1 MVQNCYPL
9 SPGRSLLQLD
19 ASFCGFMTTAVSC
32 GQATSASCAS
42 TTGCALDSGA
52 CELDSTQYDM
62 AEVGLL
68 LADANFVAMTAMTT
82 SCEAKSA
89 TQCSAD
95 IKCDFE
101 GSCGTGPYVIFWL
114 IDKCPTMA
122 TVIAKMFAAE
132 GITQAQVQFIALAAG
147 FTISTEFQAE
157 MDAQGVWSAFQ
168 TDEII
173 CTHAYDWL
181 TCDEL
186 ETEATCTANTEC
198 VWDDGCELNAIDMAV
213 IRTDYNTGVNGL
225 ESTAP
230 SLACAAITG
239 EAACT
244 ADTTC
249 VWSAEAS
256 AEDTKCLPT
265 IATADAAGT
274 TADCPAGV
282 RGMIGALYITEQT
295 TCGPAT
301 ASATTCTD
309 SKCDF
314 DVEESECEIS
324 NAYLIS
330 TMSAKCG
337 TNGAAARST
346 AQAAL
351 GISSGAN
358 TAAPAMVIISA
369 LVGALAI
376 FA

>member
-1 MVQNCYPL
+1 VSRPVTI
-9 SPGRSLLQLD
+9 RSQHR
-19 ASFCGFMTTAVSC
+19 AR
-32 GQATSASCAS
+32 
-42 TTGCALDSGA
+42 
-52 CELDSTQYDM
+52 
-62 AEVGLL
+62 
-68 LADANFVAMTAMTT
+68 
-82 SCEAKSA
+82 SA
-89 TQCSAD
+89 THINPASRSIIMFRSIAVLALVGSA
-95 IKCDFE
+95 
-101 GSCGTGPYVIFWL
+101 
-114 IDKCPTMA
+114 
-122 TVIAKMFAAE
+122 
-132 GITQAQVQFIALAAG
+132 
-147 FTISTEFQAE
+147 
-157 MDAQGVWSAFQ
+157 SAFQ
-168 TDEII
+168 TDEIF
-173 CTHAYDWL
+173 CTHVYNRV
-181 TCDEL
+181 TCGEL
-186 ETEATCTANTEC
+186 ETKATCTANTEC

-230 SLACAAITG
+230 SLACAAITA
-239 EAACT
+239 EATCT

-249 VWSAEAS
+249 VWSAKES
-256 AEDTKCLPT
+256 ECLVT
-265 IATADAAGT
+265 IATADATGT